1 MDAIMGL
8 LFVRVG
14 FKKWMAWFVAICVL
28 GQIIKYAIGA
38 SEGKLW

>member
-8 LFVRVG
+8 LFARVS
-14 FKKWMAWFVAICVL
+14 FKKWMAWFVALCVL

-38 SEGKLW
+38 PGGRLW